1 MPTKPLN
8 PKETD
13 VMTRNNPKKNQN
25 IDYLHPRQI
34 KGEGIGVRVVKT
46 QHDSN
51 KRFCSVFDGNTPE
64 DE

>member
-1 MPTKPLN
+1 
-8 PKETD
+8 
-13 VMTRNNPKKNQN
+13 MTRDNPKKNQN

-46 QHDSN
+46 QHNSN